1 MVHAGQPKFCEN
13 CGYQFVAVSL
23 TSAGG
28 NAPTTPALKKC
39 PDCAEEIRA
48 EARKCRFCG
57 FQFPAPEETQPTE
70 ELQRHEEPAQEAY
83 KEPRQLGR
91 VTPTK
96 VLFALIVVA
105 FFAYLKFGDH
115 GAGPSPSGTDSSS
128 STKSRPSPPAS
139 PGTAGIGETVTVR
152 QSSGFWPCGSTTEAF
167 GELMKWAVRGD
178 NAEVKRTLVKTRS
191 IGIVGGMQVKIQDF
205 GFGKRKVRVLTNDAG
220 EAYLKDEQGV
230 FPADPRI
237 GRECWVVSEALTR

>member
-1 MVHAGQPKFCEN
+1 MVHEGQPKFCEN
-13 CGYQFVAVSL
+13 CGYQFTVVPL
-23 TSAGG
+23 TSTGG
-28 NAPTTPALKKC
+28 NTPATSVLKKC

-57 FQFPAPEETQPTE
+57 FQFPAPEETQPME
-70 ELQRHEEPAQEAY
+70 EVQSREEPAQEADPV
-83 KEPRQLGR
+83 PRQLGR

-96 VLFALIVVA
+96 VLFALIIVA
-105 FFAYLKFGDH
+105 FLAYVKFGNH
-115 GAGPSPSGTDSSS
+115 AASTSSSGTDSSS
-128 STKSRPSPPAS
+128 NTESRPSPSTS
-139 PGTAGIGETVTVR
+139 PSTAAIGETVTVR
-152 QSSGFWPCGSTTEAF
+152 QSNGFWPCGSTTEAF
-167 GELMKWAVRGD
+167 DELMKWAVRGD

-191 IGIVGGMQVKIQDF
+191 IGIDGGMKVKILDF
-205 GFGKRKVRVLTNDAG
+205 GFGKRKIRVLTNDAG